1 LAQVTR
7 PHQKGLGP
15 GFWPVTILLA
25 IISLACAIWIA
36 TQPLDWLVPGASL
49 HVANRA
55 DDIDFLFR
63 FMSFFGSIIFIFV
76 AGYVVYFSIA
86 FRRRRDEPAN
96 SVGVSIHDAPAL
108 EFWWTVLPTLL
119 VVVLSVM
126 SIRVWYSVQFGQGGG
141 PYEVEVIGHQFS
153 FEFRYPELKNSVWN
167 EMHLPLGQPVRVLV
181 SSADVL
187 HSWWVPEFRLKADT
201 VPGLVQNLNFTPT
214 RAGTYLIECTEFCG
228 VNHSEMQA
236 KLVVDSPTE
245 FSAWLDAQR
254 RSAKKTSGGAGGTLL
269 ANGNA
274 VRGKALFAQK
284 CVACHKVAPFDQKLV
299 GPGLGQVFT
308 DNTHPELVNGQTVSK
323 AHVADLIQHGYNGG
337 AAGVMPDA
345 HQNALSGGDIA
356 DLVAYLAS
364 LK

>member
-15 GFWPVTILLA
+15 GFWPVTILLGV
-25 IISLACAIWIA
+25 ISLATAIWIA

-63 FMSFFGSIIFIFV
+63 FMSFFSSIIMIYV
-76 AGYVVYFSIA
+76 AGYVVYFAIA
-86 FRRRRDEPAN
+86 FRRRRDEPSN
-96 SVGVSIHDAPAL
+96 SVGVQIHDAPAL
-108 EFWWTVLPTLL
+108 ELWWTVLPTVL
-119 VVVLSVM
+119 VVILAVM
-126 SIRVWYSVQFGQGGG
+126 SVQVWSRVQFGQGGA
-141 PYEVEVIGHQFS
+141 PYEVEVVGHQFS

-214 RAGTYLIECTEFCG
+214 REGTYLIECTEFCG
-228 VNHSEMQA
+228 VNHSQMQA
-236 KLVVDSPTE
+236 KLVVDSPTA
-245 FSAWLDAQR
+245 FSKWLDAQR
-254 RSAKKTSGGAGGTLL
+254 SGKNASGGLGGRIPGTGD
-269 ANGNA
+269 AR
-274 VRGKALFAQK
+274 RGKALFAQK
-284 CVACHKVAPFDQKLV
+284 CVACHKIAPFDQKLV

-308 DNTHPELVNGQTVSK
+308 DKSHPTLVNGQTVSS

-345 HQNALSGGDIA
+345 QQNGLSGSDIA
-356 DLVAYLAS
+356 DLAAYLAS